1 MIEKKVLRPN
11 IASEVNSLSSPLK
24 CIISR
29 KKWMMKFIFV
39 MQIRIEVFYKLVQ
52 SFSVCIASMYKVPK
66 IRSFHIFGISPK
78 KRVKS
83 TPNNKFAISLQYLK
97 KNVNNEVDVLSGNEH
112 RRFLQIDTIVLGMRG
127 QACPNYPN

>member
-29 KKWMMKFIFV
+29 KNWMMKFIFV

-78 KRVKS
+78 KHVWKAPQI
-83 TPNNKFAISLQYLK
+83 TNLQYLK
-97 KNVNNEVDVLSGNEH
+97 KNVNDEVDVLSGNEH
-112 RRFLQIDTIVLGMRG
+112 RRFLQIDTIILGMRG
-127 QACPNYPN
+127 QASPNYPN

>member
-78 KRVKS
+78 KHVWKAPQI
-83 TPNNKFAISLQYLK
+83 TNLQYLK
-97 KNVNNEVDVLSGNEH
+97 KNVNDEVDVLSGNEH
-112 RRFLQIDTIVLGMRG
+112 RRFLQIDTIILGMRG